1 MPHLRPT
8 QRIYRVSMSSLD
20 FFGVLEKPRER
31 QRGARP
37 WRLSFLFLAFS
48 YDIYASTENLHKRL
62 NFEVLE
68 TTVRL
73 AISISF
79 VQLARLHFPE
89 SWSTY
94 MREYTKIR
102 GKNTEKNT
110 YTDDPFLYSAI
121 RHTTYNVFRNFLGNF
136 RKSSKFRNEDSNDR
150 VARSLTKW
158 ILLRFVSPSRE
169 TLFPEFFVF
178 LRMAAEFRDDNRRYS
193 GVDCLRK

>member
-37 WRLSFLFLAFS
+37 WLLSFLFLAFS

-121 RHTTYNVFRNFLGNF
+121 RHTTYNVFRNFLGN
-136 RKSSKFRNEDSNDR
+136 
-150 VARSLTKW
+150 LG
-158 ILLRFVSPSRE
+158 
-169 TLFPEFFVF
+169 
-178 LRMAAEFRDDNRRYS
+178 NRRNS
-193 GVDCLRK
+193 ATKTAMIA